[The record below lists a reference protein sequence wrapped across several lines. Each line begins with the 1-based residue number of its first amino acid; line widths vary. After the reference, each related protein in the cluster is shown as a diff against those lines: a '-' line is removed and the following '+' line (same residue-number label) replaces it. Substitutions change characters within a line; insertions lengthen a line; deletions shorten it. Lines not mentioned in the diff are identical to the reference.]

1 MRVSKRQK
9 QINEKVESTKIY
21 PILDALTLLKEIP
34 NLKFNESIDISI
46 NLGVDP
52 QKSDQNVRGST
63 SLPHGIGKQSKIA
76 VFAEGADATAA
87 TEAGADVVGFE
98 DLIEKVKKDKDID
111 ADVIIATPECMKSLG
126 QLGRILGP
134 KNLMPNPKE
143 GTVTKNVADAVSV
156 AKKGQIRYKT
166 DKGGIIH
173 ATIGKKDFE
182 PKKLAENAIALIEDL
197 KKAKPS
203 SAKGKY
209 MKNIRNINVFSVFAS
224 NIRFFLL
231 AFRRFCNRSLQVGH
245 PAR

>member
-9 QINEKVESTKIY
+9 QINEKVESTRVY

-143 GTVTKNVADAVSV
+143 GTVTKNIADAVSV

-209 MKNIRNINVFSVFAS
+209 MKNITISSTMGPGIRVDLSSVES
-224 NIRFFLL
+224 R
-231 AFRRFCNRSLQVGH
+231 G
-245 PAR
+245 

>member
-1 MRVSKRQK
+1 MCIRDR
-9 QINEKVESTKIY
+9 
-21 PILDALTLLKEIP
+21 
-34 NLKFNESIDISI
+34 
-46 NLGVDP
+46 
-52 QKSDQNVRGST
+52 
-63 SLPHGIGKQSKIA
+63 
-76 VFAEGADATAA
+76 
-87 TEAGADVVGFE
+87 AGADVVGFE

-209 MKNIRNINVFSVFAS
+209 MKNITISSTMGPGIRVDLSSVE
-224 NIRFFLL
+224 
-231 AFRRFCNRSLQVGH
+231 NRG
-245 PAR
+245 

>member
-9 QINEKVESTKIY
+9 QINEKVDATKVY

-182 PKKLAENAIALIEDL
+182 PKKLVENALALVEDL

-209 MKNIRNINVFSVFAS
+209 MKNITISSTMGPGIRVDLSSVES
-224 NIRFFLL
+224 R
-231 AFRRFCNRSLQVGH
+231 G
-245 PAR
+245 

>member
-1 MRVSKRQK
+1 MGVSKRQK
-9 QINEKVESTKIY
+9 QINEKVEPTKVY
-21 PILDALTLLKEIP
+21 PILDALTLIKEIP

-143 GTVTKNVADAVSV
+143 GTVTKNVADAVSI

-182 PKKLAENAIALIEDL
+182 PKKLVENALALVEDL

-209 MKNIRNINVFSVFAS
+209 MKNITISSTMGPGIRVDLSSVE
-224 NIRFFLL
+224 
-231 AFRRFCNRSLQVGH
+231 NRG
-245 PAR
+245 

>member
-9 QINEKVESTKIY
+9 QINEKVESTKVY

-87 TEAGADVVGFE
+87 MEAGADVVGFE

-209 MKNIRNINVFSVFAS
+209 MKNITISSTMGPGIRVDLSSVES
-224 NIRFFLL
+224 R
-231 AFRRFCNRSLQVGH
+231 G
-245 PAR
+245 

>member
-1 MRVSKRQK
+1 MGVSKRQK
-9 QINEKVESTKIY
+9 QINEKVEATKVY

-63 SLPHGIGKQSKIA
+63 SLPHGIGKQSRIA

-87 TEAGADVVGFE
+87 SEAGADVVGFE

-143 GTVTKNVADAVSV
+143 GTVTKNVADAVSI

-209 MKNIRNINVFSVFAS
+209 MKNITISSTMGPGIRVDLSSVE
-224 NIRFFLL
+224 
-231 AFRRFCNRSLQVGH
+231 NRG
-245 PAR
+245 